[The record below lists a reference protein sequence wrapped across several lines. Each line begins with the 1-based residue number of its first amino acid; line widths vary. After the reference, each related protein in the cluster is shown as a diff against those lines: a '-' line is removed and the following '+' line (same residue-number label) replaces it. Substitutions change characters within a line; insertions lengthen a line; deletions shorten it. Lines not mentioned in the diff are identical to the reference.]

1 MSQQCYRH
9 CGLICVLS
17 DLCVLYIFFKPL
29 LQVHKKV
36 VRYHGRY
43 TESQLEGLVE
53 EGVYPPSIKCAML
66 YSSTRDF
73 ERPSL
78 ETFDMTI
85 AGTTKHH
92 VSFPIKVYPALGE
105 SKYLSMTRVHRQKQ
119 FDLCWHVACCSLS
132 CNNTPDCIMISF
144 TSVSPPPATLI
155 PSQTEATSQPS
166 LSLWEAA
173 RKWANLCGV

>member
-53 EGVYPPSIKCAML
+53 EGVYPPSIKCAMF

-105 SKYLSMTRVHRQKQ
+105 SKYLSMT
-119 FDLCWHVACCSLS
+119 HVYTDRNSLI
-132 CNNTPDCIMISF
+132 CAGMRLAAVCHATTPL
-144 TSVSPPPATLI
+144 TA
-155 PSQTEATSQPS
+155 
-166 LSLWEAA
+166 
-173 RKWANLCGV
+173 